1 MKFKVLHRWEILT
14 ESENK
19 KLVREI
25 FDVMKN
31 DIDELEKY
39 LADDISFWTA
49 DYVLQGKDQII
60 PVWISFF
67 KEQMKPKELKI
78 LNLIAQG
85 NHVAAEA
92 VARAT
97 HIGEWGGVPATG
109 KEVTWNM
116 VYIFE
121 FEDGKVKSW
130 KDYFNIE
137 GYTDKQTEL
146 FLRA

>member
-1 MKFKVLHRWEILT
+1 MT
-14 ESENK
+14 ERENE

-25 FDVMKN
+25 FNVMMT
-31 DIDELEKY
+31 DIDGLEKY
-39 LADDISFWTA
+39 LADDITFWTA
-49 DYVLQGKDQII
+49 DYVLQGKDQLM
-60 PVWISFF
+60 PVWSSFF
-67 KEQMKPKELKI
+67 KEKMKPKELKI

-85 NHVAAEA
+85 NYVAAEA
-92 VARAT
+92 VGTCT

>member
-1 MKFKVLHRWEILT
+1 M
-14 ESENK
+14 
-19 KLVREI
+19 
-25 FDVMKN
+25 
-31 DIDELEKY
+31 
-39 LADDISFWTA
+39 
-49 DYVLQGKDQII
+49 
-60 PVWISFF
+60 PVWSSFF
-67 KEQMKPKELKI
+67 KETMKPKELKI

-92 VARAT
+92 VATAT
-97 HIGEWGGVPATG
+97 HIGEWVAVPATG
-109 KEVTWNM
+109 NEVKWNM

-137 GYTDKQTEL
+137 GYTDKQIEL